1 MGKKGVL
8 LDNGKV
14 AQSSMALYWK
24 AGQKKGGHNNAD
36 KPHEEKEEDMQSR
49 AGSAMDRWKL
59 HKEKMISK
67 LYTKP
72 EKKDAETEKKE

>member
-24 AGQKKGGHNNAD
+24 AGQKKGGHQAD
-36 KPHEEKEEDMQSR
+36 APHEEKEEDM
-49 AGSAMDRWKL
+49 
-59 HKEKMISK
+59 
-67 LYTKP
+67 
-72 EKKDAETEKKE
+72 

>member
-24 AGQKKGGHNNAD
+24 AGQKKGKRPEAD
-36 KPHEEKEEDMQSR
+36 KPAHEEKEEDMESR
-49 AGSAMDRWKL
+49 AGSGMERWKQ
-59 HKEKMISK
+59 HK
-67 LYTKP
+67 
-72 EKKDAETEKKE
+72 

>member
-24 AGQKKGGHNNAD
+24 AGQKKGGNHAD
-36 KPHEEKEEDMQSR
+36 KPEEPKEEDMESR
-49 AGSAMDRWKL
+49 VGTAMDRWKQ

-67 LYTKP
+67 LYTKT
-72 EKKDAETEKKE
+72 EKKDPQA